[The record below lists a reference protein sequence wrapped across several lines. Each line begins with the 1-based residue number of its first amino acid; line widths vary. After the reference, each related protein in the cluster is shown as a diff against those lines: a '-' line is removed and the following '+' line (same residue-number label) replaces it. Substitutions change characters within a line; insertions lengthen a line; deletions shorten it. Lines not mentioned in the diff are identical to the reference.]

1 MDSTRSNVRALA
13 EWVAAA
19 ALLAGVVAGGSIA
32 VREFRAV
39 ASAMPSAVMPAIA
52 REAVAQVPTGS
63 VPDGAVSV
71 PVLLLADELEV
82 RVGDAAAD
90 VLRRLARAVEA
101 ATPSAERGP
110 NGVRQTRVLDYAGTQ
125 FVLVLEPFA
134 QDAEP
139 RVAAIYLR

>member
-19 ALLAGVVAGGSIA
+19 ALLVGLVAGGSVA
-32 VREFRAV
+32 LREFRAV
-39 ASAMPSAVMPAIA
+39 AAVMPAAVIPAIA
-52 REAVAQVPTGS
+52 REAIAQVPTGS
-63 VPDGAVSV
+63 VPDRAVSV
-71 PVLLLADELEV
+71 PMLLLADQLEV

-90 VLRRLARAVEA
+90 ALRRLARAVEA

-110 NGVRQTRVLDYAGTQ
+110 HGIRQTRVLDYAGTQ
-125 FVLVLEPFA
+125 FVLVLEPFE

>member
-1 MDSTRSNVRALA
+1 MHSTRSNVRALA

-19 ALLAGVVAGGSIA
+19 ALLAGVLAGGSIA
-32 VREFRAV
+32 IREFRAV

-52 REAVAQVPTGS
+52 RESVAQVPTGS
-63 VPDGAVSV
+63 VPDRAVSV
-71 PVLLLADELEV
+71 PVLLLSDDLEV
-82 RVGDAAAD
+82 RVGDTAAE
-90 VLRRLARAVEA
+90 VLGRLARAVES

-110 NGVRQTRVLDYAGTQ
+110 NGVRQTRVLDYDGTQ

-134 QDAEP
+134 QDTAP